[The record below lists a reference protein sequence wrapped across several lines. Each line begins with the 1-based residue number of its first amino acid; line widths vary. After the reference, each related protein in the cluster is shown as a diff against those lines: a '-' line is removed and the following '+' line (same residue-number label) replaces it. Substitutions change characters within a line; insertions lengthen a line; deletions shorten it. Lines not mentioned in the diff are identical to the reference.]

1 MIVLVSLV
9 MSEKKIITVDGP
21 AGVGKSTIS
30 KMVAAATGFTYLD
43 TGAMYRGVGFYLKQ
57 SRIDIDDKKDL
68 VKQLATLD
76 LQLVAAEDDKADV
89 GVIINGKDVSTLI
102 RSPEMSMVA
111 SRVSAVSAVRQKL
124 TQLQREYGAQGNIV
138 AEGRDMGT
146 VVFPQAAC
154 KFFLDAQPEERAR
167 RRVEQ
172 LRIQGTKADFD
183 EILAM
188 IVERD
193 KNDSERE
200 IAPLK
205 KADDAFLID
214 TTRMSIPE
222 VVKLILKKT
231 VFLK

>member
-1 MIVLVSLV
+1 VIVLVSLV

-57 SRIDIDDKKDL
+57 SHIDINDEKDL
-68 VKQLATLD
+68 VKQLAMLD

-89 GVIINGKDVSTLI
+89 GVVINGKDVSTLI

-124 TQLQREYGAQGNIV
+124 TQLQREYGAQGSIV

-172 LRIQGTKADFD
+172 LHIQGTKADFD

-222 VVKLILKKT
+222 VVKLILKKAA
-231 VFLK
+231 F

>member
-57 SRIDIDDKKDL
+57 SHIDINDEKDL
-68 VKQLATLD
+68 VKQLAMLD

-89 GVIINGKDVSTLI
+89 GVVINGKDVSTLI

-124 TQLQREYGAQGNIV
+124 TQLQREYGAQGSIV

-172 LRIQGTKADFD
+172 LHIQGTKADFD

-188 IVERD
+188 IVKRD

-222 VVKLILKKT
+222 VVKLILKKAA
-231 VFLK
+231 F

>member
-30 KMVAAATGFTYLD
+30 KMVAVATGFTYLD

-57 SRIDIDDKKDL
+57 SHIDINDEKDL
-68 VKQLATLD
+68 VKQLAMLD

-124 TQLQREYGAQGNIV
+124 TQLQREYGAQGSIV

-172 LRIQGTKADFD
+172 LHIQGTKADFD

-222 VVKLILKKT
+222 VVKLILKKAA
-231 VFLK
+231 F

>member
-1 MIVLVSLV
+1 MIVLVSLD

-57 SRIDIDDKKDL
+57 SHIDINDEKDL
-68 VKQLATLD
+68 VKQLAMLD
-76 LQLVAAEDDKADV
+76 LRLVAADDDKADV

-124 TQLQREYGAQGNIV
+124 TQLQREYGAQGGIV

-146 VVFPQAAC
+146 VVFPHASC
-154 KFFLDAQPEERAR
+154 KFFLDAEPEERAR

-172 LRIQGTKADFD
+172 LHIQGTKADFD
-183 EILAM
+183 EILVM

-205 KADDAFLID
+205 KADDACLID

-222 VVKLILKKT
+222 VVRLILDKT
-231 VFLK
+231 VL

>member
-1 MIVLVSLV
+1 

-57 SRIDIDDKKDL
+57 SHIDINDEKDL
-68 VKQLATLD
+68 VKQLAMLD

-89 GVIINGKDVSTLI
+89 GVVINGKDVSTLI

-124 TQLQREYGAQGNIV
+124 TQLQREYGAQGSIV

-172 LRIQGTKADFD
+172 LHIQGTKADFD

-222 VVKLILKKT
+222 VVKLILKKAA
-231 VFLK
+231 F

>member
-43 TGAMYRGVGFYLKQ
+43 TGAMYRGVGFFLKQ
-57 SRIDIDDKKDL
+57 NRIDIDDEKDL
-68 VKQLATLD
+68 AKQLATLD

-111 SRVSAVSAVRQKL
+111 SQVSAFSIVRQKL

-172 LRIQGTKADFD
+172 LRIQGTKTDFD

-222 VVKLILKKT
+222 VVKLILEKAA
-231 VFLK
+231 L